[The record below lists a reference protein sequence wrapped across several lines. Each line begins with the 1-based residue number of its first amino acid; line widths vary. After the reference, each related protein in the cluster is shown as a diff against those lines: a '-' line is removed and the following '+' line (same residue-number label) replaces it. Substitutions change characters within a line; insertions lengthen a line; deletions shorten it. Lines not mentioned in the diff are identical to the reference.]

1 MRKLFFVL
9 GGVLALLICWGLCRF
24 LSPGWAVMSTHDK
37 LYASLFYLGFWSPAA
52 AIIFAGLLYDRNS
65 SRGSLVAYLG
75 ISVICAVVGFVL
87 GAALGIASACSSQS
101 AGNLCPFIGIIAVGP
116 FASALAIVFVAGL
129 WRKARSWPCSVCS
142 PE

>member
-9 GGVLALLICWGLCRF
+9 GGVLALLICWGLYRF

-37 LYASLFYLGFWSPAA
+37 LYASLSYLGFWSPAA

-65 SRGSLVAYLG
+65 NRGSLVAYLG

-87 GAALGIASACSSQS
+87 GASLGIASACSLY
-101 AGNLCPFIGIIAVGP
+101 GGGLCPIVGIIGGP
-116 FASALAIVFVAGL
+116 FVSALAIVFVAGR
-129 WRKARSWPCSVCS
+129 WRKA
-142 PE
+142 